1 MDGIPVIPYP
11 WHANMTVSKWFVE
24 QWNSIPIL
32 AAYWFPILRADVA
45 ENKENI
51 ANHIA
56 DQIAHN
62 ADHIQEYFKD
72 IMNFDAIRLIDNAQL
87 ELHNIPPPVLEGPL
101 VVEINGNEG
110 YACDTDGT
118 VDQHTADLLCQR
130 AGYAGALEWLTQG
143 ERLTI
148 NIS

>member
-11 WHANMTVSKWFVE
+11 WLANMTVSKWFVE
-24 QWNSIPIL
+24 KWNSIPIL
-32 AAYWFPILRADVA
+32 AAYWIPILRADVA

-51 ANHIA
+51 AENAAHIT
-56 DQIAHN
+56 QN
-62 ADHIQEYFKD
+62 ADNLQKYFKD
-72 IMNFDAIRLIDNAQL
+72 IMNFDAIRLIDEAVL
-87 ELHNIPPPVLEGPL
+87 EGPFGVIPIEGPL

-118 VDQHTADLLCQR
+118 VDQHTADLLCQK
-130 AGYAGALEWLTQG
+130 AGYAGALEWFTQG
-143 ERLTI
+143 ERWTI